1 MQEHTN
7 ALPTEQ
13 VSLTFTGPAAMLQ
26 QALEAM
32 YSLGFKDSSE
42 ISGDVDGETIPWRES
57 AHFQNMHSGS
67 VLAGARYRE
76 NLTQA
81 ALAERSGIPRR
92 HISEMENGKRPIGKV
107 NAKKLAEVLGVDAR
121 LLLSL

>member
-1 MQEHTN
+1 MQAHTN

-13 VSLTFTGPAAMLQ
+13 VSLTFTGPVAMLQ

-32 YSLGFKDSSE
+32 HSLGFKDSHEAPS
-42 ISGDVDGETIPWRES
+42 DADGEPIPWHES
-57 AHFQNMHSGS
+57 VHFHDMHSGS

-81 ALAERSGIPRR
+81 SLAERSGIPRR
-92 HISEMENGKRPIGKV
+92 HISEMENGKRPIGKA
-107 NAKKLAEVLGVDAR
+107 NAKKLAEALGVDAR
-121 LLLSL
+121 LLLTL